1 MPIRQGV
8 RIVNKSL
15 FTSTVLLLLSN
26 ALNAADA
33 KWDHYGQ
40 DQGGSRY
47 SEATEIDSSNVG
59 ALDVAWEF
67 HTGQMGEGWAA
78 KDKLSFQTTPILWQ
92 RQLYFTT
99 GFNEVFAVNAQ
110 TGQQIWKFDPK
121 IPKQRRYAEVASRGV
136 SIWHGIGD
144 SDCSHRLFFGTLDAR
159 LIALDATTGKP
170 CLDFGDQGQV
180 DLTQDIGL
188 KDLVDYTITSPPA
201 ILGNAI
207 VLGSAIGDNRAV
219 NVERGIVRSF
229 DAITGELN
237 WAWDPVPSSPEDDY
251 YGEWQGQGARNG
263 AANAWSV
270 FSADTDNGIVYVPTG
285 SASPD
290 FYGGERPG
298 NNNYANS
305 LVALNADSGKVIWHF
320 QFVHHDVWDYDT
332 ASQPVL
338 FSLMRDGLEIPAVAQ
353 ATKMGMVF
361 VFNRLTG
368 DPLFP
373 IEERAVPQSPVPG
386 ETLSPTQPFSSLPT
400 LADHYPITEEHA
412 WGIIPGDRREC
423 AKKIQQ
429 FRSEGIYT
437 PPSLQGSLMWPG
449 YGGGSNWGSVSI
461 IPDQQILVGNVTQM
475 PMVVTLYP
483 REAGLELVRAGIIE
497 DYSEQRGT
505 PYIMERHAFLSPRG
519 IPCIN
524 PPWGKIVAI
533 DLQSGKKIWEVPLGT
548 IQDDAPALVPN
559 IKYGM
564 PNTGGN
570 ITTASG
576 LIFVAASTDHYLRAF
591 DLENGD
597 ELWKGRLPAGGQ
609 ATPMTYTIDGKQYVV
624 IAAGGHGG
632 LGTKTGDSLLAFAL

>member
-1 MPIRQGV
+1 M
-8 RIVNKSL
+8 NKFL
-15 FTSTVLLLLSN
+15 FTSIVLLLLSN
-26 ALNAADA
+26 TLIAADA

-59 ALDVAWEF
+59 TLDVAWEF

-78 KDKLSFQTTPILWQ
+78 QDKLSFQTTPILWQ

-110 TGQQIWKFDPK
+110 TGQLIWKFDPK
-121 IPKQRRYAEVASRGV
+121 IPKDRRYAEVASRGV
-136 SIWHGIGD
+136 SIWHGKGNL
-144 SDCSHRLFFGTLDAR
+144 DCSHRLFFGTLDAR

-170 CLDFGDQGQV
+170 CLDFGNQGEV
-180 DLTQDIGL
+180 DLTQDVGL

-201 ILGNAI
+201 ILGNSV

-219 NVERGIVRSF
+219 TVERGIVRSF
-229 DAITGELN
+229 DAVSGKLN
-237 WAWDPVPSSPEDDY
+237 WAWDPVPTSPEDDY
-251 YGEWQGQGARNG
+251 YDEWQGQGAQNG

-270 FSADTDNGIVYVPTG
+270 FSADSDNGIVYIPTG

-290 FYGGERPG
+290 FYGGQRPG

-305 LVALNADSGKVIWHF
+305 LVALNAESGKVIWHF

-338 FSLMRDGLEIPAVAQ
+338 FSLMKDGLEIPAVAQ

-361 VFNRLTG
+361 IFNRLTG
-368 DPLFP
+368 EALFP

-386 ETLSPTQPFSSLPT
+386 DTLSPTQPFSSLPT

-423 AKKIQQ
+423 AKLIRQY
-429 FRSEGIYT
+429 RSEGIYT

-461 IPDQQILVGNVTQM
+461 DPHKQILVGNVTQM

-483 REAGLELVRAGIIE
+483 RKAGLELVSEGIIE

-505 PYIMERHAFLSPRG
+505 PYIMERHAFVSPWD

-524 PPWGKIVAI
+524 PPWGKVVAI
-533 DLQSGKKIWEVPLGT
+533 NLQSGRKIWEVPLGT

-564 PNTGGN
+564 PNMGGN

-597 ELWKGRLPAGGQ
+597 ELWRGRLPAGGQ
-609 ATPMTYTIDGKQYVV
+609 ATPLTYTIDGKQYVV

-632 LGTKTGDSLLAFAL
+632 LGTKIGDSLLAFAL

>member
-1 MPIRQGV
+1 MN
-8 RIVNKSL
+8 RIL
-15 FTSTVLLLLSN
+15 FTTAMQLFLSN
-26 ALNAADA
+26 ALIAADA
-33 KWDHYGQ
+33 TWQHYGQ

-47 SEATEIDSSNVG
+47 SEAIEIDSSNVDTLG
-59 ALDVAWEF
+59 VAWEF

-78 KDKLSFQTTPILWQ
+78 QDKLSFQTTPILWR

-110 TGQQIWKFDPK
+110 TGQLIWKFDPK

-136 SIWHGIGD
+136 SIWHGAGD
-144 SDCSHRLFFGTLDAR
+144 SKCSHRLFFGTLDAR

-170 CLDFGDQGQV
+170 CSNFGDQGEV

-201 ILGNAI
+201 ILGNAVI
-207 VLGSAIGDNRAV
+207 LGSAIGDNRAV

-229 DAITGELN
+229 DAITGELT
-237 WAWDPVPSSPEDDY
+237 WGWDPVPSAPDDDY
-251 YGEWQGQGARNG
+251 YDEWQGQGAKNG

-270 FSADTDNGIVYVPTG
+270 FSADPDNNIVYIPTG

-290 FYGGERPG
+290 FYGGARPG

-305 LVALNADSGKVIWHF
+305 LVALNADNGQIIWHF

-332 ASQPVL
+332 ASQPIL
-338 FSLMRDGLEIPAVAQ
+338 FSLNRGGKEIPAVAQ

-361 VFNRLTG
+361 IFNRLTG
-368 DPLFP
+368 EALFP
-373 IEERAVPQSPVPG
+373 IEERPVPQNPVPG
-386 ETLSPTQPFSSLPT
+386 ETLSPTQPFSSLPA

-423 AKKIQQ
+423 AKQIRQY
-429 FRSEGIYT
+429 RSEGIYT

-449 YGGGSNWGSVSI
+449 YAGGSNWGSVSI
-461 IPDQQILVGNVTQM
+461 DPHKQILIGNVTQM

-483 REAGLELVRAGIIE
+483 REEALALIEKGIIE

-505 PYIMERHAFLSPRG
+505 PYILERHSFLSPWD

-524 PPWGKIVAI
+524 PPWGKVVAI
-533 DLQSGKKIWEVPLGT
+533 DLQSGTKIWEVPLGT
-548 IQDDAPALVPN
+548 IQDDAPAIVPN

-564 PNTGGN
+564 PNTGGS
-570 ITTASG
+570 IITASG
-576 LIFVAASTDHYLRAF
+576 LIFVAASTDRYLRAF

-632 LGTKTGDSLLAFAL
+632 LGTKIGDSLLAFAL